1 MIFDT
6 NCLILKIL
14 LKPIRMWFV
23 LDKKCAGA
31 IIVVGLII
39 VGTFIALE
47 FTGTINFIDYQ
58 P

>member
-1 MIFDT
+1 M
-6 NCLILKIL
+6 
-14 LKPIRMWFV
+14 
-23 LDKKCAGA
+23 DKKCAGA